1 MDGEALFVVLDQR
14 VLGEPVEG
22 PRLAAA
28 VHHVEHQQMGIALE
42 AVEDVLRERPPLAYG
57 HLFRPVFLHQF
68 L

>member
-1 MDGEALFVVLDQR
+1 MDGEALFVILDQR

-28 VHHVEHQQMGIALE
+28 VHHVEHQQMGVALE
-42 AVEDVLRERPPLAYG
+42 AVEDVLRERPPFAYG